1 MPQPILS
8 ASTAAAKVQAECLD
22 AILGTHRRSASGAKR
37 AYDQGRTVRREIVG
51 MPATYEEAD
60 RTIVEYGLS
69 QEMPPDA

>member
-1 MPQPILS
+1 
-8 ASTAAAKVQAECLD
+8 LD

-37 AYDQGRTVRREIVG
+37 AYDQGRTVRREIVR